1 MFHLQFSFLLSA
13 SFKGNS
19 LEMISVLRFHL
30 PVCIKENSFLTKKE
44 NLLARIP
51 KLAISLSCLSR
62 FLSGTLGQSRSA
74 GNMSFPPPP
83 VREKQSD
90 TAGSSFAKR
99 ERGSKNTILK
109 AIRPSLSARFH
120 LLTIMQCIMQC
131 MAVTCSTIRCSEVLP

>member
-1 MFHLQFSFLLSA
+1 MMDKEDDDLLSA

-19 LEMISVLRFHL
+19 LKMISVLRFHL
-30 PVCIKENSFLTKKE
+30 PVCIKENTFLKKG

-62 FLSGTLGQSRSA
+62 FLSGTLGQSKSA
-74 GNMSFPPPP
+74 GNMSFPPP

>member
-1 MFHLQFSFLLSA
+1 MDKEDDDLLSA

-19 LEMISVLRFHL
+19 LKMISVLRFHL
-30 PVCIKENSFLTKKE
+30 PVCIKENTFLKKG

-51 KLAISLSCLSR
+51 KLVISLSCLSR
-62 FLSGTLGQSRSA
+62 FLSGTLGQSKSA
-74 GNMSFPPPP
+74 GNMSFPPP

-120 LLTIMQCIMQC
+120 LLTIMQCMT
-131 MAVTCSTIRCSEVLP
+131 VTCSTIRCSEVLP

>member
-1 MFHLQFSFLLSA
+1 MDKEDDDLLSA

-19 LEMISVLRFHL
+19 LKMISVLRFHL
-30 PVCIKENSFLTKKE
+30 PVCIKENTFLKKG

-51 KLAISLSCLSR
+51 KLVISLSCLSR

-74 GNMSFPPPP
+74 GNMSFPPP

-120 LLTIMQCIMQC
+120 LLTIMQCMT
-131 MAVTCSTIRCSEVLP
+131 VTCSTIRCSEVLP

>member
-1 MFHLQFSFLLSA
+1 MDKEDDDLLSA

-30 PVCIKENSFLTKKE
+30 PVCIKENTFLKKG

-51 KLAISLSCLSR
+51 KLVISLSCLSR
-62 FLSGTLGQSRSA
+62 FLSGTLGQSTSA
-74 GNMSFPPPP
+74 GNMSFPPP

-120 LLTIMQCIMQC
+120 LLTIMQCMT
-131 MAVTCSTIRCSEVLP
+131 VTCSTIRCSEVLP